1 MEARYP
7 RELGRTLLC
16 RTRRALRSLVH
27 HVGPRRH
34 AARSFVRTFSIA
46 VMAQSAPVSS
56 VRDQLRQ
63 AQFLEG
69 LTESA
74 LHQLSRLVTART
86 FECDEILFNEGASRS
101 FLAILSTGAVA
112 IEKTV
117 QGRPVRL
124 VTLGAGE
131 ALGEGLLLD
140 DSPHGTSARA
150 VQRTEAFVLTAE
162 QVHEMI
168 KEYPPLY
175 AALVGRAARTISRR
189 LAATDATLV
198 GHGRTLGF
206 AGSRTRREHDLL
218 GDRDVPDDALY
229 GVQTLRALENFPIT
243 GIPLREF
250 PSLVEALAA
259 VKEAAALAN
268 AELGLLDKGIADVIV
283 RAAQEIRAGRHH
295 EHFLVDMIQGGA
307 GTSTNMNVNEVIA
320 NRALELMGKPRGDY
334 AAVHPNNHVNLSQ
347 STNDV
352 YPTAVKLALHRS
364 IDELRAAETA
374 LANAFLAKGKEFAA
388 LIKMGR
394 TQLQD
399 AVPMTLGQEF
409 RAFGHTI
416 LEDVERLAEVQ
427 KLISEI
433 NMGATAIGTGI
444 NAPRGYSEAVRVHL
458 ERITRQHLITAPDLV
473 EATMDTGVFVQ
484 LSGVLK
490 RCAVKLSKIC
500 DDLRLLSSGPRAGL
514 GEINLPA
521 MQPGSSIMPGKV
533 NPVIPEVMNQVCFDV
548 IAADVAVTL
557 AASAGQLQLNV
568 FEPLIAFRLLSALNE
583 MRNGCVVL
591 RERCVEGITANA
603 DRLRYFVEQSIGIV
617 TALVPAIGY
626 ERATQVAKEA
636 LDSGRGVYDIVRERG
651 LLTRQQLDHLL
662 NPEGMTGD
670 GVK

>member
-1 MEARYP
+1 MASP
-7 RELGRTLLC
+7 
-16 RTRRALRSLVH
+16 SSPQS
-27 HVGPRRH
+27 GP
-34 AARSFVRTFSIA
+34 A
-46 VMAQSAPVSS
+46 VS

-63 AQFLEG
+63 AEFLQG

-74 LHQLSRLVTART
+74 LHQLSRLVTPRVYECDAVLFDEGAPRT
-86 FECDEILFNEGASRS
+86 FF
-101 FLAILSTGAVA
+101 AILVSGAVA

-117 QGRPVRL
+117 QARPVRL

-131 ALGEGLLLD
+131 AIGEGLLLD
-140 DSPHGTSARA
+140 DTPHGTSARA
-150 VQRTEAFVLTAE
+150 VQRTEAFIVSAG
-162 QVHEMI
+162 QVQEML
-168 KEYPPLY
+168 KEYPALY

-206 AGSRTRREHDLL
+206 TGSRTRREHDLL
-218 GDRDVPDDALY
+218 GERDVPDDALY

-250 PSLVEALAA
+250 PALVEALAA
-259 VKEAAALAN
+259 VKEAAAAAN
-268 AELGLLDKGIADVIV
+268 ADLGLLDREIADLIV
-283 RAAQEIRAGRHH
+283 RAAQEIRSGRHH

-307 GTSTNMNVNEVIA
+307 GTSTNMNANEVIA

-334 AAVHPNNHVNLSQ
+334 TAVHPNNHVNLSQ

-352 YPTAVKLALHRS
+352 YPTAVKLALHHS
-364 IDELRAAETA
+364 IDELRAAEKA
-374 LANAFLAKGKEFAA
+374 LATSFLAKGEEFAK

-416 LEDVERLAEVQ
+416 LEDVERLGEVQ
-427 KLISEI
+427 LLIREI

-444 NAPRGYSEAVRVHL
+444 NAPRGYAETVREHL
-458 ERITRQHLITAPDLV
+458 SRITKLPLVTAPDLV

-533 NPVIPEVMNQVCFDV
+533 NPVIPEVVNQVCFDV
-548 IAADVAVTL
+548 IGADIAVTL
-557 AASAGQLQLNV
+557 AAGAGQLQLNV
-568 FEPLIAFRLLSALNE
+568 FEPLIAFRLLSGISQ
-583 MRNGCVVL
+583 MRNACIVL
-591 RERCVEGITANA
+591 RERCVNGITANP
-603 DRLRYFVEQSIGIV
+603 DRLRYFVEHSIGVV

-636 LDSGRGVYDIVRERG
+636 LDTGRGVYDVVREKG
-651 LLTRQQLDHLL
+651 LLTREELDRILD
-662 NPEGMTGD
+662 PEAMTGD
-670 GVK
+670 GTNRSQESAERAGAGGSAPR